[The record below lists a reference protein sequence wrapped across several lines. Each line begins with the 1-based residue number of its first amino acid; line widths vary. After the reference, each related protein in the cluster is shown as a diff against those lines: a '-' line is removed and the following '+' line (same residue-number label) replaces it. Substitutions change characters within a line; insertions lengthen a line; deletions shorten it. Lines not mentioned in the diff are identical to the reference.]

1 MVRVGIVGCGNIGKV
16 HAEVLKNMKHIQ
28 IQAFVDKNLEN
39 ALKLAKI
46 YGGDNTGCYS
56 SLSEMLSTEEIDVL
70 HICTRIIFMCL
81 WQKKRWHEK
90 FMFLWKSP
98 QLFQKKNFFL

>member
-39 ALKLAKI
+39 ALKLAKN
-46 YGGDNTGCYS
+46 YGGENMKKINIVED
-56 SLSEMLSTEEIDVL
+56 EI
-70 HICTRIIFMCL
+70 RIRKGL
-81 WQKKRWHEK
+81 
-90 FMFLWKSP
+90 
-98 QLFQKKNFFL
+98 

>member
-46 YGGDNTGCYS
+46 YGGDNTGCY
-56 SLSEMLSTEEIDVL
+56 
-70 HICTRIIFMCL
+70 
-81 WQKKRWHEK
+81 
-90 FMFLWKSP
+90 P
-98 QLFQKKNFFL
+98 